1 MVDELH
7 QALRELDRA
16 GALPEEA
23 QRQIAVII
31 EEELEQREWDAL
43 VSSPKSKE
51 FLKRLIA
58 EAMAGEIEEGG
69 WEVSGMLEAS
79 TKLVQSGTPT
89 LPMLQ

>member
-7 QALRELDRA
+7 QALRELDWA

-23 QRQIAVII
+23 QRQIAVIV
-31 EEELEQREWDAL
+31 EEELEQQEWDAL

-58 EAMAGEIEEGG
+58 EAKAGETELGG
-69 WEVSGMLEAS
+69 WEVSGTHEAYH
-79 TKLVQSGTPT
+79 KLV
-89 LPMLQ
+89 